1 MPAEGRQNRV
11 LSCSVVLP
19 LKHLTLIIAV
29 LAMLAGALFLRE
41 HAGGR
46 HADLAGLADLAGALR
61 LDAKAP
67 AAQAT
72 RAVRKCSQG
81 DQALYTDGDCPAGS
95 TPQALAADRVTV
107 LPAAPRPPAVAASGA
122 GHKIPNV
129 RDLLGTPDEG
139 SLKDKRM
146 DRVIGE

>member
-19 LKHLTLIIAV
+19 LKHLTLIVAV
-29 LAMLAGALFLRE
+29 LAMLASAWFLRE

-46 HADLAGLADLAGALR
+46 HADLAGALR

-107 LPAAPRPPAVAASGA
+107 LPAAPRPSAVAASGA